1 MLDNAG
7 QVRQFRLSQTLGRA
21 LLPSDVVHERDFDG
35 TFSALRAGTE
45 HVLALRSDGTVVSE
59 GSNSRTWADGDASL
73 AATPAHVQGWG
84 RVRGTRSMTESFSAS
99 VKVHPVSGMPRSLTV
114 GAVVGADGSV
124 VYRTALF
131 TSSGM
136 RDLFGSGLSNYVMA
150 N

>member
-1 MLDNAG
+1 
-7 QVRQFRLSQTLGRA
+7 
-21 LLPSDVVHERDFDG
+21 
-35 TFSALRAGTE
+35 
-45 HVLALRSDGTVVSE
+45 
-59 GSNSRTWADGDASL
+59 
-73 AATPAHVQGWG
+73 
-84 RVRGTRSMTESFSAS
+84 MTESFSAS

-150 N
+150 SWLPEAMQVVSGRRQITTWPFEQDEPLALTMPIVDTTGAQAVLP